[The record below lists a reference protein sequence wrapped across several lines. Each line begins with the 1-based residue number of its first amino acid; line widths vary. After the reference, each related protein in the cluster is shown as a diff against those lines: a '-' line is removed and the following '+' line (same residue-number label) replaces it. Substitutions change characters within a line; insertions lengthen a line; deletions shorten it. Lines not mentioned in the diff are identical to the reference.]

1 MSKASCEKDVVV
13 GRLIKKYVCISKES
27 PIYIPYYGFQ
37 MMVCS
42 DKNGMSYRATES
54 CKLLIQ

>member
-27 PIYIPYYGFQ
+27 PIYGFQ
-37 MMVCS
+37 MTVCS

-54 CKLLIQ
+54 YKLLIQ

>member
-13 GRLIKKYVCISKES
+13 GRRIKKYDCISKES
-27 PIYIPYYGFQ
+27 LIYMPYYGFQ
-37 MMVCS
+37 MMVCK

-54 CKLLIQ
+54 YKLLIQ